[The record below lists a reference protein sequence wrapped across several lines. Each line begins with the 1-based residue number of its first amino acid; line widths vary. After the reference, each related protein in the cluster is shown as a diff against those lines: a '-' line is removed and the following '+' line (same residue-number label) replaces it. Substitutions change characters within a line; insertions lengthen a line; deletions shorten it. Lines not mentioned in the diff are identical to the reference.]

1 MEKLNLYIVDN
12 KSRSSLYG
20 VGTYIREL
28 VVALK
33 GYDIRPYVVSLFH
46 EQSKVEQK
54 EEDVVYWN
62 FPEPISKDWH
72 RLDMRQR
79 NTYVRNIVYLLRY
92 RIQKQ
97 DNLVFHLNSY
107 RDKLL
112 ARELKAAFDC
122 KVVMTAHFSDWTTAL
137 FDNLPRFR
145 RILRKEE
152 GEDEWGDLVRESF
165 EEERSCYAA
174 ADRVIC
180 LSAYMHDVLC
190 RDYGLERARISII
203 PNGLKDQAGQG
214 MDLSVLR
221 AKWHAGPEERLILF
235 VGRLDPIKGF
245 RYLIEAFHK
254 VLETIPESR
263 LVIVGDGNYN
273 EALDAAASSRF
284 RITFTGFLPPDALYE
299 LYRLADVGVV
309 PSLFEP
315 FGYVPVEMMMHG
327 LPVVA
332 TATSGLNEVVDETC
346 GRKVP
351 LTVTADRVTI
361 DTDRLAE
368 AIVGL
373 LRDPAEARR
382 LGRGGRERYERL
394 YTSEVFG
401 QNMRRF
407 YQEIMS

>member
-1 MEKLNLYIVDN
+1 MCL
-12 KSRSSLYG
+12 
-20 VGTYIREL
+20 REG
-28 VVALK
+28 K
-33 GYDIRPYVVSLFH
+33 
-46 EQSKVEQK
+46 
-54 EEDVVYWN
+54 
-62 FPEPISKDWH
+62 
-72 RLDMRQR
+72 
-79 NTYVRNIVYLLRY
+79 
-92 RIQKQ
+92 
-97 DNLVFHLNSY
+97 
-107 RDKLL
+107 
-112 ARELKAAFDC
+112 
-122 KVVMTAHFSDWTTAL
+122 TTATQ
-137 FDNLPRFR
+137 
-145 RILRKEE
+145 I
-152 GEDEWGDLVRESF
+152 
-165 EEERSCYAA
+165 
-174 ADRVIC
+174 
-180 LSAYMHDVLC
+180 VL
-190 RDYGLERARISII
+190 
-203 PNGLKDQAGQG
+203 
-214 MDLSVLR
+214 
-221 AKWHAGPEERLILF
+221 
-235 VGRLDPIKGF
+235 
-245 RYLIEAFHK
+245 
-254 VLETIPESR
+254 
-263 LVIVGDGNYN
+263 
-273 EALDAAASSRF
+273 
-284 RITFTGFLPPDALYE
+284 TGFLDKDALYE